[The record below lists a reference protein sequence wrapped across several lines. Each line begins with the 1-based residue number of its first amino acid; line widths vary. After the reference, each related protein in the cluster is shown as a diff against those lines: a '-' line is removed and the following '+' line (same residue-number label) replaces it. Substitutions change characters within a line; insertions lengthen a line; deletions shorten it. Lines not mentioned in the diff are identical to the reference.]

1 MPSFSFES
9 VGNFEKTD
17 RFLKR
22 MSRDEIFKALDSYGA
37 KGVSALVAATP
48 KDSGEPA
55 MGWSYE
61 IERRGRSYVIHW
73 INHHVNQ
80 GVNIAA
86 IIQLGHG
93 TRNGGYVQG
102 IDYINPALRP
112 VFEEIANDVWR
123 EVTK

>member
-48 KDSGEPA
+48 KDSGETA
-55 MGWSYE
+55 MGWSLSL
-61 IERRGRSYVIHW
+61 IRI
-73 INHHVNQ
+73 
-80 GVNIAA
+80 
-86 IIQLGHG
+86 
-93 TRNGGYVQG
+93 
-102 IDYINPALRP
+102 
-112 VFEEIANDVWR
+112 
-123 EVTK
+123 